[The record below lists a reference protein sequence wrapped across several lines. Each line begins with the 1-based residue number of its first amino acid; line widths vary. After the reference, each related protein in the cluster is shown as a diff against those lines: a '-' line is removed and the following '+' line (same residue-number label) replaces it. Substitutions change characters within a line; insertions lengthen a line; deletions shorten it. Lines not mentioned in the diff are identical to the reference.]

1 MVTAG
6 VIYVLVSMAAA
17 LTVPTDTL
25 AGSEAALLEVVKAGI
40 LPLDTGFMS
49 TLFSVIAMVA
59 ITNTTLVA
67 IVTQP
72 RILYGM
78 ANEDVVPG
86 VFNKI
91 HASRRSP
98 WVGLLFSALVVAA
111 LLVVGTVAPKVEGTT
126 IVERLAL
133 VTVLFLLFIYA
144 LVIVSCLKLRGRDE
158 DERAF
163 RASTPLLVV
172 GLVGNLAI
180 LGWSVSD
187 DPTSLLWCAGLV
199 AVGLVLFLIEYLFGK
214 RTRPPGTD
222 RGDPA
227 AAAAKEG

>member
-1 MVTAG
+1 
-6 VIYVLVSMAAA
+6 
-17 LTVPTDTL
+17 
-25 AGSEAALLEVVKAGI
+25 
-40 LPLDTGFMS
+40 
-49 TLFSVIAMVA
+49 
-59 ITNTTLVA
+59 
-67 IVTQP
+67 VTQP

-144 LVIVSCLKLRGRDE
+144 LVIVSCLKLRGQDE
-158 DERAF
+158 HEEIF
-163 RASTPLLVV
+163 RANTPLLVL
-172 GLVGNLAI
+172 GLIGNVAI
-180 LGWSVSD
+180 LGFTVYD
-187 DPTSLLWCAGLV
+187 DWHSLIWCAGLLG
-199 AVGLVLFLIEYLFGK
+199 VGLVLFLAEHFLGSRGTGS
-214 RTRPPGTD
+214 RTPD
-222 RGDPA
+222 LEEA
-227 AAAAKEG
+227 